1 MCVYSQAAIIDGIT
15 YYVKSPTEAGV
26 SNGDKSATK
35 FMISE
40 YVTIKNKKYKVT
52 TIGNL
57 AFKKC
62 TNLTSITIPN
72 SVTTIGACAFLYCI

>member
-1 MCVYSQAAIIDGIT
+1 MCVYSQEATIGGIT
-15 YYVKSPTEAGV
+15 YKVISSTEAEV
-26 SNGDKSATK
+26 SYGDKSATE

-52 TIGNL
+52 TIGNR
-57 AFKKC
+57 AFYKC

-72 SVTTIGACAFLYCI
+72 SVTTIGDWAFSGCI